1 MEVNLIQSTQNPL
14 EILYTACRTCY
25 SNEDSFEIYENSF
38 EPQPNKDDDIEYI
51 KKKQKLVQKVLDS
64 GHISV
69 ARHVYFTFC
78 LDGISRACANQLE
91 RHTAGFAYSQQSM
104 RYVKFDFSELMKD
117 NIDIERVKE
126 MVNKYYVIPENLKN
140 NEAYINGLITSLFQ
154 YNNLIKTGINPED
167 ARGVLGL
174 NFKTNVVMS
183 CNLQSFIH
191 LCNLRLCIHA
201 QSEIREM
208 VELMKQ
214 EILKNDEYKF
224 LSKYL
229 VPNCKNCTDFR
240 GCK

>member
-1 MEVNLIQSTQNPL
+1 MKVNLIQKTFNPL
-14 EILYTACRTCY
+14 DIMWTACRTCY
-25 SNEDSFEIYENSF
+25 SDKESFELYRDSYSVEDT
-38 EPQPNKDDDIEYI
+38 EKME
-51 KKKQKLVQKVLDS
+51 KLVQKVLDS
-64 GHISV
+64 GHQSV
-69 ARHVYFTFC
+69 ARHIYFTFC

-91 RHTAGFAYSQQSM
+91 RHTAGFAYSQQSL
-104 RYVKFDFSELMKD
+104 RYVEIKDENILYEDLCCLSRKDINDLVCKYFEIPYGEDDDLYDTFSDRCFESLKSYREL
-117 NIDIERVKE
+117 ISFGAE
-126 MVNKYYVIPENLKN
+126 
-140 NEAYINGLITSLFQ
+140 
-154 YNNLIKTGINPED
+154 PED

-240 GCK
+240 GCNK